1 MAAHSGA
8 GAGHLSAERGREPAA
23 GFLPLLDPDPAAA
36 ERKYRMM
43 RAKLVFYFLQH
54 RCADPEDLADEVV
67 FRAHRRYMEGV
78 EITSEFMSFCYGIAS
93 RVCMEQK
100 APAVEFDE
108 ALHCPPSGNL
118 AVSRDTQILVEQCLG
133 RLDASDCEF
142 IREYFEDD
150 RRELAERLG
159 KSPNAL
165 RIRAFRIVETLRD
178 LAGKRTPRRADMK
191 APDRT

>member
-1 MAAHSGA
+1 MAANSGA
-8 GAGHLSAERGREPAA
+8 GAGHLSAERTREPAA
-23 GFLPLLDPDPAAA
+23 GFLPLLDSDPALA

-54 RCADPEDLADEVV
+54 RCLDPEDLADEVV
-67 FRAHRRYMEGV
+67 LRAHRRYMEGI

-93 RVCMEQK
+93 RVCMEQR

-108 ALHCPPSGNL
+108 ALHSPSSGNI
-118 AVSRDTQILVEQCLG
+118 AVGRDRLILVEQCLR
-133 RLDASDCEF
+133 RLDTSDCAF

-178 LAGKRTPRRADMK
+178 LVGKRTPRRADTK
-191 APDRT
+191 APDQT